1 MTGVVVRPV
10 FFIYLFPK
18 NIHIVSKKKATKL
31 IQARKEKS
39 MGIKVTN
46 PEEVQKL
53 TEKYMNDEITYL
65 EYIEKLAVFME

>member
-1 MTGVVVRPV
+1 
-10 FFIYLFPK
+10 
-18 NIHIVSKKKATKL
+18 
-31 IQARKEKS
+31 

-53 TEKYMNDEITYL
+53 TEKYINDEITYL